1 MFGLSS
7 LNNIIGAS
15 SKTAREGKEKER
27 RRSSERRIHA
37 DRRSEPRIGDIK
49 ERRAGEERRS

>member
-7 LNNIIGAS
+7 LNIIGVG
-15 SKTAREGKEKER
+15 SKSTHKGKER
-27 RRSSERRIHA
+27 RRSGERRVHA
-37 DRRSEPRIGDIK
+37 DRRREPRIGDIK